1 MALTKEE
8 RLKNVWERA
17 TDRFDR
23 CYAKQQQ
30 IRLAALEDRRFAF
43 VDGAQWEGGLG
54 DQFENRPRFVVNKVQ
69 KAVRRIASEYRSN
82 AMTVNFRSGEDDARI
97 DDMNALRT
105 VYRSDEQYSK
115 AQDSYVSAFDEAACG
130 GMGAWR
136 LTNDYDVRVE
146 TDYDD
151 DAPQRILIEPI
162 SDADISVFFDPDSKK
177 LDKSDAKWCTVLNPI
192 SWDTYTT
199 EYLDGAVTIAERPSS
214 FKQVRTLKQFDWFT
228 NDAVYIGE
236 YYEVEQKTEE
246 FSVWREPHSGIEQ
259 KVYAGMDAEER
270 EAAAEQAEEWKSI
283 GYVKVRSGKR
293 NRKRVRKY
301 FLDGSGI
308 LKDCGYIAGTEIPIV
323 VVMGI
328 RQIIDGIERFQG
340 SVRLAK
346 DSQRL
351 YNMQISTLADI
362 TAFTPREKPIFTPE
376 QIAGHELTWA
386 NDLVANNPYLLIN
399 PITGADGSATAAG
412 PVGYIKQPDV
422 PPALAGLIQITAADM
437 MDVTGGDLA
446 AGEVVANTSD
456 ALVSRVQ
463 AHQDMQV
470 YIFIDGMKRAM
481 QRCGEI
487 YLSMACDVYTE
498 ENRKFTAVNEEEKNQ
513 QETAVINVP
522 TLDSE
527 GRPTISKCF
536 NRGMDVFVDVGPAF
550 NSRKDAT
557 VNAIAKI
564 IPGVTDPELQQLML
578 MTLVKNLDGEGMDDL
593 SKYAR
598 KKLVQAGVV
607 KPTQQEEEELEQAQA
622 EAANQPPDAATL
634 ALIAQ
639 ARESSANATK
649 AQASAVQSLST
660 AELNQAKAAESVSNT
675 NAAQLGT
682 IMQMLAHIQE
692 RVGGQADQISQSQP
706 KSPAD
711 AKANAAIA
719 SNVAAPSPGVNP
731 LHGAQVVQPDPNAQQ
746 LTAGNVA
753 APVQAPVHQSNR
765 PAVGK

>member
-8 RLKNVWERA
+8 RLNKVWERA
-17 TDRFDR
+17 TNRFDR
-23 CYAKQQQ
+23 CYSTQQQ
-30 IRLAALEDRRFAF
+30 IRLAAMEDRRFAF

-54 DQFENRPRFVVNKVQ
+54 QQFENRPRFVVNKVQ
-69 KAVRRIASEYRSN
+69 KAVRRIVSEYRAN
-82 AMTVNFRSGEDDARI
+82 AMTVNFRASDDDSRA
-97 DDMNALRT
+97 DDLDALRI
-105 VYRSDEQYSK
+105 VYRADEQYSG
-115 AQDSYVSAFDEAACG
+115 AQDVYVQAFEEACAG
-130 GMGAWR
+130 GIGAWR
-136 LTNDYDVRVE
+136 LTNDYDHRAE
-146 TDYDD
+146 TEFDD
-151 DAPQRILIEPI
+151 ESPQRILFEPI
-162 SDADISVFFDPDSKK
+162 PDADISVFFDPDSRK

-192 SWDTYTT
+192 SWDTYTD
-199 EYLDGAVTIAERPSS
+199 EYLNDAVTLAERPSS
-214 FKQVRTLKQFDWFT
+214 FKQVRSLKQFDWFT

-246 FSVWREPHSGIEQ
+246 FAVWREPHSGVEQ
-259 KVYAGMDAEER
+259 KVYAGLDAESR
-270 EAAAEQAEEWKSI
+270 EDAAEQAEHWKSI
-283 GYVKVRSGKR
+283 GYLKVRSGKR

-301 FLDGSGI
+301 FMDGCGVI
-308 LKDCGYIAGTEIPIV
+308 KDCGYIAGTEIPIV
-323 VVMGI
+323 VVFGI

-340 SVRLAK
+340 AVRLAK

-351 YNMQISTLADI
+351 YNMQISTFADI

-386 NDLVANNPYLLIN
+386 GDLVANNPYLLVN
-399 PITGADGSATAAG
+399 PVTGADGSATATG

-422 PPALAGLIQITAADM
+422 PPALAGLVQITASDM
-437 MDVTGGDLA
+437 LDVTGGDLA
-446 AGEVVANTSD
+446 AGQVTSGTSD

-470 YIFIDGMKRAM
+470 YIFIDQMARAM
-481 QRCGEI
+481 ERCGKI

-498 ENRKFTAVNEEEKNQ
+498 EQRQFAAIGEDNTT
-513 QETAVINVP
+513 ETTQINIP
-522 TLDSE
+522 SLDQK
-527 GRPTISKCF
+527 GNPTITRSF
-536 NRGMDVFVDVGPAF
+536 TPGLDVFVDVGPAF
-550 NSRKDAT
+550 NSRRDAT
-557 VNAIAKI
+557 VNALAKI
-564 IPGVTDPELQQLML
+564 IPVIGDPQTQQLMI
-578 MTLVKNLDGEGMDDL
+578 MTLVKNLDGEGMEDL
-593 SKYAR
+593 SAFAR
-598 KKLVQAGVV
+598 KQLVQAGVI
-607 KPTQQEEEELEQAQA
+607 KPTQEEEEEMQQAKE

-692 RVGGQADQISQSQP
+692 RVGGQANQISDSQP

-719 SNVAAPSPGVNP
+719 ANVAAPAPGVNP
-731 LHGAQVVQPDPNAQQ
+731 LHGAQVVQQDPNAQQ

>member
-1 MALTKEE
+1 MAKTKEE
-8 RLKNVWERA
+8 KLNAVWERA
-17 TDRFDR
+17 TNRFDR
-23 CYAKQQQ
+23 CYASQQQ
-30 IRLAALEDRRFAF
+30 VRLASLEDRRFAF
-43 VDGAQWEGGLG
+43 VDGAMWEGGLG
-54 DQFENRPRFVVNKVQ
+54 QQFENRPRFVVNKVQ
-69 KAVRRIASEYRSN
+69 KAVRRIVSEYRAN
-82 AMTVNFRSGEDDARI
+82 AMTVNFRASDDDSRA
-97 DDMNALRT
+97 DDLDALRI
-105 VYRSDEQYSK
+105 VYRADEQYSG
-115 AQDSYVSAFDEAACG
+115 AQDVYVQAFEEACAG
-130 GMGAWR
+130 GIGAWR
-136 LTNDYDVRVE
+136 LTNDYDHRAE
-146 TDYDD
+146 TEFDD
-151 DAPQRILIEPI
+151 DAPQRILFEPI
-162 SDADISVFFDPDSKK
+162 PDADISVFFDPDSRK

-192 SWDTYTT
+192 SWDTYTD
-199 EYLDGAVTIAERPSS
+199 EYLGSAEVEITERPSS
-214 FKQVRTLKQFDWFT
+214 FKMVRSLKQFDWFT

-246 FSVWREPHSGIEQ
+246 FAVWREPNSGIEQ
-259 KVYAGMDAEER
+259 KVYAGLDAESR
-270 EAAAEQAEEWKSI
+270 EDAAEQSEHWKSI

-301 FLDGSGI
+301 FMDGCGVI
-308 LKDCGYIAGTEIPIV
+308 KDCGYIAGTEIPIV
-323 VVMGI
+323 VVYGI

-340 SVRLAK
+340 AVRLAK

-386 NDLVANNPYLLIN
+386 GDLVANNPYLLVN
-399 PITGADGSATAAG
+399 PVTGADGSATATG

-422 PPALAGLIQITAADM
+422 PPALAGLVQITAADM
-437 MDVTGGDLA
+437 LDVTGGDLA
-446 AGEVVANTSD
+446 AGQVTSGTSD

-470 YIFIDGMKRAM
+470 YIFIDQMARAM
-481 QRCGEI
+481 ERCGKI

-498 ENRKFTAVNEEEKNQ
+498 EQRQFAAIGEDNTT
-513 QETAVINVP
+513 ETTQINVP
-522 TLDSE
+522 SLNQNGE
-527 GRPTISKCF
+527 PTITRCF
-536 NRGMDVFVDVGPAF
+536 TPGLDVFVDVGPAF
-550 NSRKDAT
+550 NSRRDAT
-557 VNAIAKI
+557 VNALAKI
-564 IPGVTDPELQQLML
+564 IPVIGDPQTQQLMI
-578 MTLVKNLDGEGMDDL
+578 MTLVKNLDGEGMEDL
-593 SKYAR
+593 ATFAR
-598 KKLVQAGVV
+598 KQLVQAGVV
-607 KPTQQEEEELEQAQA
+607 KPTQEEEQEMQQAKE

-682 IMQMLAHIQE
+682 IMQMLEHIQA
-692 RVGGQADQISQSQP
+692 RVGGQADQISQNQP

-731 LHGAQVVQPDPNAQQ
+731 LHGAQVVPPDPNAQQ

>member
-8 RLKNVWERA
+8 RFAKVWERA
-17 TDRFDR
+17 TNRFDR
-23 CYAKQQQ
+23 CYATQQQ
-30 IRLAALEDRRFAF
+30 IRLASLEDRRFAF

-54 DQFENRPRFVVNKVQ
+54 QQFENRPRFVVNKVQ
-69 KAVRRIASEYRSN
+69 KAVRRIVSEYRAN
-82 AMTVNFRSGEDDARI
+82 AMTVNFRASDDDSRA
-97 DDMNALRT
+97 DDLDALRI
-105 VYRSDEQYSK
+105 VYRADEQYSG
-115 AQDSYVSAFDEAACG
+115 AQDVYVQAFEEACAG
-130 GMGAWR
+130 GIGAWR
-136 LTNDYDVRVE
+136 LTNDYDHRAE
-146 TDYDD
+146 TEFDD
-151 DAPQRILIEPI
+151 DAPQRILFEPI
-162 SDADISVFFDPDSKK
+162 PDADISVFFDPDSRK

-192 SWDTYTT
+192 SWDTYTD
-199 EYLDGAVTIAERPSS
+199 EYLGSAEVEITERPSS
-214 FKQVRTLKQFDWFT
+214 FKMVRSLKQFDWFT

-246 FSVWREPHSGIEQ
+246 FAVWREPNSGIEQ
-259 KVYAGMDAEER
+259 KVYAGLDAESR
-270 EAAAEQAEEWKSI
+270 EDAAEQAEHWKSI

-301 FLDGSGI
+301 FMDGCGVI
-308 LKDCGYIAGTEIPIV
+308 KDCGYIAGTEIPIV
-323 VVMGI
+323 VVYGI

-340 SVRLAK
+340 AVRLAK

-386 NDLVANNPYLLIN
+386 GDLVANNPYLLVN
-399 PITGADGSATAAG
+399 PVTGADGSATATG

-422 PPALAGLIQITAADM
+422 PPALAGLVQITAADM
-437 MDVTGGDLA
+437 LDVTGGDLA
-446 AGEVVANTSD
+446 AGQVTSGTSD

-470 YIFIDGMKRAM
+470 YIFIDQMARAM
-481 QRCGEI
+481 ERCGKI

-498 ENRKFTAVNEEEKNQ
+498 EQRQFAAIGEDNTT
-513 QETAVINVP
+513 ETTQINVP
-522 TLDSE
+522 SLNQNGE
-527 GRPTISKCF
+527 PTITRSF
-536 NRGMDVFVDVGPAF
+536 TPGLDVFVDVGPAF
-550 NSRKDAT
+550 NSRRDAT
-557 VNAIAKI
+557 VNALAKI
-564 IPGVTDPELQQLML
+564 IPVIGDPQTQQLMI
-578 MTLVKNLDGEGMDDL
+578 MTLVKNLDGEGMEDL
-593 SKYAR
+593 ATFAR
-598 KKLVQAGVV
+598 KQLVQAGVV
-607 KPTQQEEEELEQAQA
+607 KPTQEEEQEMQQAKE

-692 RVGGQADQISQSQP
+692 RVGGQADQISQNQP

>member
-1 MALTKEE
+1 MAVTKKE
-8 RLKNVWERA
+8 RLEKVWERA
-17 TDRFDR
+17 TSRFDR
-23 CYAKQQQ
+23 AYAPQQQ

-54 DQFENRPRFVVNKVQ
+54 AQFENRPRFVVNKVQ
-69 KAVRRIASEYRSN
+69 KAVRRIVSEYRAN
-82 AMTVNFRSGEDDARI
+82 AMTVNFRSGDDDTRQ

-115 AQDSYVSAFDEAACG
+115 AQDTFVSAFDEAASG

-136 LTNDYDVRVE
+136 LTNDYDVRAE

-151 DAPQRILIEPI
+151 EAPQRILFEPI

-177 LDKSDAKWCTVLNPI
+177 LDKSDAKWCVVLNPI

-199 EYLDGAVTIAERPSS
+199 EYLDSAELELETRPSS
-214 FKQVRTLKQFDWFT
+214 FKEVRKLKQFDWFS

-236 YYEVEQKTEE
+236 YYEVEQKTED
-246 FSVWREPHSGIEQ
+246 FAVWREPHSGLEQ
-259 KVYAGMDAEER
+259 KVYAGVDAESR
-270 EAAAEQAEEWKSI
+270 ETAAEQATHWQSI
-283 GYVKVRSGKR
+283 GYVKVRTGKR

-301 FLDGSGI
+301 FLDGSGV

-323 VVMGI
+323 VVLGI

-362 TAFTPREKPIFTPE
+362 TAFTPREKPILTPE

-386 NDLVANNPYLLIN
+386 NDLIANNPYLLIN
-399 PITGADGSATAAG
+399 PVTGADGSTTMSG

-470 YIFIDGMKRAM
+470 YIFTDGMKRAM

-487 YLSMACDVYTE
+487 YLSMACDIYTE
-498 ENRKFTAVNEEEKNQ
+498 ENRKFSAVNDDKTF
-513 QETAVINVP
+513 ETATINVP
-522 TLDSE
+522 SIGSD
-527 GRPTISKCF
+527 GQPVISKCF
-536 NRGMDVFVDVGPAF
+536 KRGMDVFIDVGPAF

-557 VNAIAKI
+557 VNALSKV
-564 IPGVTDPELQQLML
+564 IPMTTDQQTQQLMI

-593 SKYAR
+593 ANFAR
-598 KKLVQAGVV
+598 KQLVQAGVV
-607 KPTQQEEEELEQAQA
+607 KPTQEEEEELAKEQAA
-622 EAANQPPDAATL
+622 AANAPPDAATV
-634 ALIAQ
+634 ALLAQ
-639 ARESSANATK
+639 ARESDANASK
-649 AQASAVQSLST
+649 SQAAAVQSLST
-660 AELNQAKAAESVSNT
+660 AELNQAKAAQAVSQT
-675 NAAQLGT
+675 NAAQLSTIINMLQGMMGNVQGT
-682 IMQMLAHIQE
+682 AE
-692 RVGGQADQISQSQP
+692 QISAAQP
-706 KSPAD
+706 QHPLDGKV
-711 AKANAAIA
+711 NAAIA
-719 SNVAAPSPGVNP
+719 SGNAAPSPGINP
-731 LHGAQVVQPDPNAQQ
+731 LHGVQQVQPDPTAQQ
-746 LTAGNVA
+746 LTSGNGA
-753 APVQAPVHQSNR
+753 APPQAPVHVSNH
-765 PAVGK
+765 PAVGR

>member
-8 RLKNVWERA
+8 RFSKVWERA
-17 TDRFDR
+17 TSRFDR
-23 CYAKQQQ
+23 AYGPQQQ

-54 DQFENRPRFVVNKVQ
+54 AQFENRPRFVVNKTQ
-69 KAVRRIASEYRSN
+69 KAVRRIVSEYRAN
-82 AMTVNFRSGEDDARI
+82 AMTVNFRSGEDDTRQ
-97 DDMNALRT
+97 DDMTALRT

-115 AQDSYVSAFDEAACG
+115 AQDTFVSAFDEASSG

-136 LTNDYDVRVE
+136 LTNDYDVRAE

-151 DAPQRILIEPI
+151 EAPQRILFEPI

-199 EYLDGAVTIAERPSS
+199 EYLDSAELELETRPSS
-214 FKQVRTLKQFDWFT
+214 FKEVRKLKQFDWFS

-236 YYEVEQKTEE
+236 YYEVEQKTEQ
-246 FSVWREPHSGIEQ
+246 FAVWREPHSGVEQ
-259 KVYAGMDAEER
+259 KVYQGVDADSR
-270 EAAAEQAEEWKSI
+270 EAAAEQEAHWKSI
-283 GYVKVRSGKR
+283 GYVKVRTGKR

-301 FLDGSGI
+301 FLDGAGV

-323 VVMGI
+323 VVLGI

-340 SVRLAK
+340 AVRLAK

-376 QIAGHELTWA
+376 QMSGHELTWSR
-386 NDLVANNPYLLIN
+386 DLIDNNPYLLIN
-399 PITGADGSATAAG
+399 PITGADGSITMSG

-470 YIFIDGMKRAM
+470 YIFVDGMKRAM

-487 YLSMACDVYTE
+487 YLSMACDIYVE
-498 ENRKFTAVNEEEKNQ
+498 ENRKFSAVNDDKTF
-513 QETAVINVP
+513 ETATINVP
-522 TLDSE
+522 SI
-527 GRPTISKCF
+527 GQNGQPVISKCF
-536 NRGMDVFVDVGPAF
+536 KRGMDVFIDVGPAF

-557 VNAIAKI
+557 VNALSKVIPMIADQQ
-564 IPGVTDPELQQLML
+564 TQQLML
-578 MTLVKNLDGEGMDDL
+578 MTLVKNLDGEGMEDL
-593 SKYAR
+593 AKFAR
-598 KKLVQAGVV
+598 KQLVQAGVV
-607 KPTQQEEEELEQAQA
+607 TPTQEEEEDLAKQQAA
-622 EAANQPPDAATL
+622 AANAPPDAATV
-634 ALIAQ
+634 ALLAQ
-639 ARESSANATK
+639 ARESDANATK
-649 AQASAVQSLST
+649 SQASAVQSLST
-660 AELNQAKAAESVSNT
+660 AELNQAKAAQAVSQT
-675 NAAQLGT
+675 NASQLST
-682 IMQMLAHIQE
+682 IIQMLQNMQGNVQGTAE
-692 RVGGQADQISQSQP
+692 QISAAQP
-706 KSPAD
+706 QHPLDGKV
-711 AKANAAIA
+711 NAAIA
-719 SNVAAPSPGVNP
+719 SGNAAPSPGINP
-731 LHGAQVVQPDPNAQQ
+731 LHGVQQVQPDPTAQQ
-746 LTAGNVA
+746 LTSGNGA
-753 APVQAPVHQSNR
+753 APPQAPVHVSNR
-765 PAVGK
+765 PAVGR